1 MNLFKLTFNY
11 TSIWLIVQPILY
23 LLYIH
28 LFIEELSWKSDV
40 SYLAT
45 CPIKKEGGLS
55 GRESLKL
62 LA

>member
-1 MNLFKLTFNY
+1 MAYCAAYTLFAVY
-11 TSIWLIVQPILY
+11 SSIYRRVVM
-23 LLYIH
+23 
-28 LFIEELSWKSDV
+28 ESDV